1 MDLHW
6 VTANG
11 RPAVALRRGDT
22 LLGVVSIDASEDGI
36 EQVLWMM
43 NPGKL
48 AAAVAVTN

>member
-1 MDLHW
+1 MDW

-11 RPAVALRRGDT
+11 QPAAVLRRGGT

-36 EQVLWMM
+36 EQVRWMM

-48 AAAVAVTN
+48 AAVAVTN